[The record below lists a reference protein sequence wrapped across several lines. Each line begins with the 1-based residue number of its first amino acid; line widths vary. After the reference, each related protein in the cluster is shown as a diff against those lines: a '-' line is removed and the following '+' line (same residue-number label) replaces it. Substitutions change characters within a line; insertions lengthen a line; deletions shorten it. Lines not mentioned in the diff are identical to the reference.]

1 MENHERMTEAGDSR
15 RPSKT
20 EDQFTKT
27 IEEYTSAVPSSPSNR
42 PRKMGQ
48 LHRAVGAYVANRR
61 P

>member
-27 IEEYTSAVPSSPSNR
+27 IEEYTSAVPSS
-42 PRKMGQ
+42 
-48 LHRAVGAYVANRR
+48 AYLVWLSERWR
-61 P
+61 CLYFSR